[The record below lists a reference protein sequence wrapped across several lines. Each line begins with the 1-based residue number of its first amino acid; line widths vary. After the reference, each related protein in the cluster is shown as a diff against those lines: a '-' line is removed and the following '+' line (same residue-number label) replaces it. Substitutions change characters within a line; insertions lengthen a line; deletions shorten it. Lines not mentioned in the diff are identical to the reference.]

1 MAIVIKD
8 NFNLGAAKPIDSR
21 LSIGKFSELLAK
33 NYSVYDS
40 YAGMLVYVEEDE
52 TIGSG
57 ESATTYKK
65 GYYKLNSYVEENADT
80 AASWQYLPALS
91 GSTTIEGTIE
101 NAQKAEKDG
110 LGNVIS
116 ESYVSGAKVNGSNIE
131 LNAKSGTTL
140 ATIKPAD
147 VIEFSSDDS
156 NNIVIGHKES
166 AVKGEDITKDE
177 VLATVKTDAYGHI
190 VSATQLTA
198 TELADYKVG
207 DEKSLSEQ
215 ITGAISTGEDLE
227 INEDEDGKLV
237 ISHVGKE
244 NLLNSDILF
253 SGSDSENLGYL
264 STFIVDGNGHIE
276 DVEILTAADLM
287 NYNGNGYSENTLYD
301 EIKLKL
307 AENFTSDLY
316 VYGNLSSDNVT
327 TVSID
332 SGYSC
337 TYITVEHNTYV
348 NEIDINDSIGE
359 YAYQTNS
366 GYTFGR
372 GYLTLSAI
380 DYDETGHI
388 SAAKTLTSTDL
399 LNYTSGADD
408 ESTLKELIV
417 DVVNTD
423 LEKLKEGQEIT
434 VDNENKFWITGI
446 TTSTD
451 ETEED
456 ASISASQVINTSAYI
471 DVDNGST
478 TLHIDAISPVDT
490 NTEESTEEDTGEESE
505 TSVKYV
511 KGTIESATKLSKKIN
526 IEPLNKGDSDKQG
539 ITFEPIETDFSKD
552 IYFNFASIDFDG
564 LLIQGII
571 PIENLPQAAL
581 ERCVVVG
588 TVEEMLSLDSD
599 DIQTGDTVKVSGGYV
614 ASTEG
619 EYVLDGDDYREY
631 NEDTDTDLPHYT
643 YEQPAMYFVK
653 DTEKLGTLDAF
664 EVYYAGNSATADV
677 ANRIKNGL
685 TIKVDG
691 TSNYYDGSSAKT
703 IEIKSTEVSVTPV
716 KESGLDTEAIATIS
730 INGEETKIYADKNIT
745 YDLDVL
751 PISNTDIPELL
762 KEANGVANNNI
773 LSFRLLETHT
783 NALMGNDMPI
793 FKSFVPVLEGDNV
806 TLEAKSLTVSGKSSF
821 GIKISSTDEKVIA
834 EELTATEDTSSD
846 NTTNLTAYL
855 LATTNTDKKAHTVNY
870 VKNIT
875 ADLNGVLTANEFKGN
890 INVNYLT
897 QAEVTEDTDYATYE
911 DMLVFDCGSA
921 SGF

>member
-101 NAQKAEKDG
+101 NAEQAEKDG

-166 AVKGEDITKDE
+166 VVKDEDIIKDE

-190 VSATQLTA
+190 VSATQITVQD
-198 TELADYKVG
+198 LADYNINASDVD
-207 DEKSLSEQ
+207 DENNTLAYEILSKNLVSGQLIEVSTLSDASNSNK
-215 ITGAISTGEDLE
+215 IIINHTIPTETENSGFGTFSWDNYGHISGFNSIDASDLVSYCGEDNYSVQDLIIKE
-227 INEDEDGKLV
+227 I
-237 ISHVGKE
+237 
-244 NLLNSDILF
+244 
-253 SGSDSENLGYL
+253 SENLAIDL
-264 STFIVDGNGHIE
+264 NFNQDGG
-276 DVEILTAADLM
+276 V
-287 NYNGNGYSENTLYD
+287 
-301 EIKLKL
+301 
-307 AENFTSDLY
+307 
-316 VYGNLSSDNVT
+316 SSDNVIT
-327 TVSID
+327 TNVEVYNGTNI
-332 SGYSC
+332 
-337 TYITVEHNTYV
+337 ITARHNIQV
-348 NEIDINDSIGE
+348 NTIDINGKIGG
-359 YAYQTNS
+359 YTYTDYTDN

-388 SAAKTLTSTDL
+388 SAAKTLTSSDL
-399 LNYTSGADD
+399 LNYTSGADG
-408 ESTLKELIV
+408 EKTLKELIV
-417 DVVNTD
+417 DAVNTD

-456 ASISASQVINTSAYI
+456 ASISASQVINTSAYV
-471 DVDNGST
+471 DVDNGNT
-478 TLHIDAISPVDT
+478 TLHIDAISP
-490 NTEESTEEDTGEESE
+490 SE
-505 TSVKYV
+505 NSSNDYV
-511 KGTIESATKLSKKIN
+511 NGTIESATKLSKKIT
-526 IEPLNKGDSDKQG
+526 IQEELTEIGDHPAIGFGSV
-539 ITFEPIETDFSKD
+539 ETDFSED
-552 IYFNFASIDFDG
+552 ITLKFNSIDFDAFSEIYG
-564 LLIQGII
+564 VL
-571 PIENLPQAAL
+571 PIESIPQAAL
-581 ERCVVVG
+581 ERCVIVG
-588 TVEEMLSLDSD
+588 TVEEMLSLGSD

-631 NEDTDTDLPHYT
+631 NEDTDTDLPRYT

-677 ANRIKNGL
+677 ANRVKNGL

-703 IEIKSTEVSVTPV
+703 IEIKSTEVSITPII
-716 KESGLDTEAIATIS
+716 KENDGEAEAIATITV
-730 INGEETKIYADKNIT
+730 NGEDTTLYTKNSKYLLNTRWFANKDGSEDNRVGIWLWGDNPDDYSSLTTEGSIIEVVGGKNIT
-745 YDLDVL
+745 IKDAESF
-751 PISNTDIPELL
+751 ISDDY
-762 KEANGVANNNI
+762 AF
-773 LSFRLLETHT
+773 S
-783 NALMGNDMPI
+783 
-793 FKSFVPVLEGDNV
+793 
-806 TLEAKSLTVSGKSSF
+806 
-821 GIKISSTDEKVIA
+821 ISADDEKVIA
-834 EELTATEDTSSD
+834 NPLTAPDKS
-846 NTTNLTAYL
+846 TTNLTAYL
-855 LATTNTDKKAHTVNY
+855 LATTNTDEEAHTVNY

-897 QAEVTEDTDYATYE
+897 QAEVTKDTDYATYE